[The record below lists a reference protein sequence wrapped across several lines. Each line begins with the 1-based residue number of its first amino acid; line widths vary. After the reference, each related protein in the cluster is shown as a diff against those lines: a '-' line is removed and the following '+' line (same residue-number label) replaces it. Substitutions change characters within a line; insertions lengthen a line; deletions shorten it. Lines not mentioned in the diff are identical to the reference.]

1 MGNFRRPV
9 VVGSRFFQKTFNKDN
24 NVPGLGCKL
33 PKAHPFGGSPPP
45 ASKAALPCP
54 TNCCCFD
61 FSSRTISTI
70 NLRAFVIP
78 ESSVSGKEAASRMLP
93 LSTHF
98 SPGRRGVSE
107 SAMQHDS
114 ERWRGSDKQGQFCEP
129 LHAGP
134 AQSHSRSQLCG
145 RPGRLHYRTGR
156 TVIISDESPGLALNV
171 LPCVKLDHFHPRL
184 QGK

>member
-1 MGNFRRPV
+1 MASKAATSQEVALLMDGPLTDGKFPLPCRSWFTLFPKNIQQRQCARPWTQA
-9 VVGSRFFQKTFNKDN
+9 SA
-24 NVPGLGCKL
+24 
-33 PKAHPFGGSPPP
+33 KAPLFGGSPPP
-45 ASKAALPCP
+45 ASKAALPCSRD
-54 TNCCCFD
+54 CCCFD

-70 NLRAFVIP
+70 SLRAFVIP

-114 ERWRGSDKQGQFCEP
+114 ERWLGSDKQGQFCEP

-145 RPGRLHYRTGR
+145 RPGRLH
-156 TVIISDESPGLALNV
+156 
-171 LPCVKLDHFHPRL
+171 
-184 QGK
+184 